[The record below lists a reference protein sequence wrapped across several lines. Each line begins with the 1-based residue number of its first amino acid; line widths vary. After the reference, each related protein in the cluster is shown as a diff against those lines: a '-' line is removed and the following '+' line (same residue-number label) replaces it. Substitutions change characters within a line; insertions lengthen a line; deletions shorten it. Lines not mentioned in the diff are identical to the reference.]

1 MPTIHSVN
9 RFIPFLFAL
18 FCVSV
23 FSLPG
28 YAYASDIYKNGASA
42 SSNGTSQGT
51 YISGSGEGPAWL
63 NIQPPSD
70 WIGITSIGT
79 PMFLSYAGVPYDHIG
94 GSIKL
99 KVYTTTDGV
108 TPDTLVATSQDI
120 TDTEFYT
127 ALQVSYPS
135 SYNPMEDAG
144 YVKFPFTSAFD
155 MNNGTQYVLVF
166 ESTSLTCSN
175 TFNGVTD
182 CASYTRVINY
192 QNSTTDQGTIQ
203 NVIISGTVASLKPAY
218 LWVEG
223 GGGGDSCDSGV
234 SRICGFTPEN
244 GTTVTGPN
252 IDFTLDYF
260 VTQEDIDQNLND
272 VVITLHNIDQNVLL
286 LGFLSPGDIVLY
298 NEVAT
303 TSAHISFATTTALAD
318 GNYRIQAK
326 MQRKFFFD
334 WITIPGDNINQ
345 TISKQFVVGSST
357 FIGNLT
363 QNGFNILNGTLASS
377 TATSS
382 VALVANCNP
391 LGTFDM
397 VNCLAGLFIPDAG
410 QVQATIQGAQ
420 EGILTRMPWGYV
432 TRFVGIVG
440 GTGTTTLS
448 TTYTATVAM
457 NTASD
462 TTELSFNPGDMFAGG
477 ATLVD
482 SIESPYDSSV
492 TFRSVFEPI
501 IKLSIAVMV
510 VLTIFSDITGSHAH
524 HTEQPGDTRRR
535 RV

>member
-1 MPTIHSVN
+1 MISKTIHTVN

-23 FSLPG
+23 FSPSIAHAYNVEYTTVTPVNNTLSGG
-28 YAYASDIYKNGASA
+28 YF
-42 SSNGTSQGT
+42 GTTDPLADWTGVGESFPYYTGNYTFYGDCGT
-51 YISGSGEGPAWL
+51 GCRLSPTNPTAGQLQAGNAAG
-63 NIQPPSD
+63 
-70 WIGITSIGT
+70 IGSIGSAYSFSQT
-79 PMFLSYAGVPYDHIG
+79 YYPQSCDGPGLLCHFAISDSGQFNTGAFPNVKIT
-94 GSIKL
+94 GSIL
-99 KVYTTTDGV
+99 
-108 TPDTLVATSQDI
+108 L
-120 TDTEFYT
+120 
-127 ALQVSYPS
+127 
-135 SYNPMEDAG
+135 
-144 YVKFPFTSAFD
+144 FD
-155 MNNGTQYVLVF
+155 VD
-166 ESTSLTCSN
+166 S
-175 TFNGVTD
+175 
-182 CASYTRVINY
+182 
-192 QNSTTDQGTIQ
+192 
-203 NVIISGTVASLKPAY
+203 SGTVYAVTPTS
-218 LWVEG
+218 
-223 GGGGDSCDSGV
+223 SCGTYSH
-234 SRICGFTPEN
+234 ICGFTPEN
-244 GTTVTGPN
+244 GSTVSGPTVA
-252 IDFTLDYF
+252 FTLDYF
-260 VTQEDIDQNLND
+260 VTQEDIDQNYND

-303 TSAHISFATTTALAD
+303 TSAHVSFATSTPLAD
-318 GNYRIQAK
+318 GNYRLEAK
-326 MQRKFFFD
+326 MQRKFFFN

-345 TISKQFVVGSST
+345 SISKQFVVGTPT

-420 EGILTRMPWGYV
+420 QGILTRMPWGYV

-448 TTYTATVAM
+448 TTYTTTVAL

-462 TTELSFNPGDMFAGG
+462 TTTLSFNPGDMFAGG

-482 SIESPYDSSV
+482 SIASPYDGSV

-501 IKLSIAVMV
+501 IKLSIAVLV
-510 VLTIFSDITGSHAH
+510 LLTIFSDITGSHAH
-524 HTEQPGDTRRR
+524 HAEPGEVRRR
-535 RV
+535 RT